1 MNSKV
6 SIVKCSDYEPGM
18 VYERVRQAV
27 GLLGGITAF
36 IKPGSKV
43 LIKPNLLMA
52 RGPEYAICT
61 HPEIV
66 RAAIKILKE
75 INCRIL
81 VGDGPSVWGKYVE
94 NVEEVYKKS
103 GIKDVADQEGVEL
116 IKFEHRQWRSEF
128 PLARA
133 AFECDYIVNLPKFKT
148 HEFTL
153 LTGAVKNLFGLVWGT
168 YKTELHKKYFDAK
181 EFSRILV
188 DIYQQI
194 KPVLTI
200 VDAIVAMEGDGPAS
214 SGIPRK
220 CGLVLAGS
228 DCVAV
233 DSILACIM
241 GVNPRD
247 VLSTREAAR
256 RGAGSA
262 DLKNIEILGEKLED
276 VLTGRF
282 VLPAASLARKV
293 PPAIANLA
301 RKLIKYYPCVERD
314 NCIKCAAC
322 IDSCPKK
329 VIKMTPKGIVFDYSG
344 CIACFCCQEA
354 CPASAIKVKKSL
366 LAKLIG
372 L

>member
-1 MNSKV
+1 
-6 SIVKCSDYEPGM
+6 M
-18 VYERVRQAV
+18 VYERVKQALD
-27 GLLGGITAF
+27 LLGGINAF

-52 RGPEYAICT
+52 RGPEFAICT

-66 RAAIKILKE
+66 RAVIKILKE
-75 INCRIL
+75 INCRII

-94 NVEEVYKKS
+94 NVEEVYEKS
-103 GIKDVADQEGVEL
+103 GIKAVADEEGVEL
-116 IKFEHRQWRSEF
+116 IKFDQRKWVDKF

-133 AFECDYIVNLPKFKT
+133 AFECDYVVNVPKFKT
-148 HEFTL
+148 HELTL

-168 YKTELHKKYFDAK
+168 YKTELHKKYFDVEEFAK
-181 EFSRILV
+181 MLV
-188 DIYQQI
+188 DVYQQV
-194 KPVLTI
+194 KPALTI
-200 VDAIVAMEGDGPAS
+200 VDGILAMEGDGPAS
-214 SGIPRK
+214 SGIPKK
-220 CGLVLAGS
+220 CNLIVVGK
-228 DCVAV
+228 DCVAI
-233 DSILACIM
+233 DSVLAVIM
-241 GVNPRD
+241 GVNPQD
-247 VLSTREAAR
+247 VPATREAAK
-256 RGAGSA
+256 RGIGVA
-262 DLKNIEILGEKLED
+262 DINNIEILGEKLED
-276 VLTGRF
+276 VKGTPF
-282 VLPAASLARKV
+282 ILPSASMARKV
-293 PPAIANLA
+293 PPAIARLA

-329 VIKMTPKGIVFDYSG
+329 IIRMTHKGIAFNYSG